1 MALNRALFASV
12 IGLVAVCSA
21 QATAILTVDFTFP
34 RTAVV
39 DTYLSFN
46 IDTGSLY
53 NAFDFSDPMLSQLVA
68 NLVRAAPSQIR
79 FGGGAANDVTYTGA
93 GGASG
98 NCSQGGVTR
107 ICVDDSLWAAVNS
120 FANRTGAR
128 LVWDLSINPRTEGGA
143 WNSSNSEALIA
154 RTVAAGYTIEAWQL
168 GNEEGGWCSQGGS
181 RVQQTVGGRQSLQ
194 NRCCRRH
201 DQARRELLCRAGASV
216 IRCLQS
222 VSTAATP
229 AVWQCRRLLRT
240 STLCAASSSLLP
252 APLSAPQSTAQTRA
266 AIRFLTLPG
275 SSSPSLVRQGRDGP

>member
-93 GGASG
+93 DGASG

-128 LVWDLSINPRTEGGA
+128 LVWDLSINPRTDGGA

-168 GNEEGGWCSQGGS
+168 GNEEGGWCSHWGW
-181 RVQQTVGGRQSLQ
+181 RVQQTVG
-194 NRCCRRH
+194 
-201 DQARRELLCRAGASV
+201 AGSNVCVAFAEDMIKHGANFS
-216 IRCLQS
+216 
-222 VSTAATP
+222 AAQ
-229 AVWQCRRLLRT
+229 VRRLFGVFSPHPLP
-240 STLCAASSSLLP
+240 LHLLYGNAA
-252 APLSAPQSTAQTRA
+252 
-266 AIRFLTLPG
+266 G
-275 SSSPSLVRQGRDGP
+275 C